1 MIFTV
6 KLKRGAAAVFAGT
19 LLVSAIGVSAQDFTI
34 TKEDIRINEAQAE
47 LLPLRYAAENSGY
60 TVDWNG
66 GDNTVTLKN
75 GKHTV
80 RIRINERLYDVD
92 GKPATL
98 KDAPLLIDDKT
109 YISDS
114 FANDIFPDKYI
125 TKTDS
130 GYSFAD
136 KTETSADNMMK
147 TIREISGY
155 PRSVDDATHLDA
167 MNYVTDKLTEYG
179 YEPQKQSFEF
189 DYMDFSNETTK
200 TVNGTNIVAVKPADL
215 TPNGDILI
223 IGAHYDGEKGFPAA
237 NDNGSGLSVLLELA
251 RVLKNLPS
259 DTEIRFVAFDAE
271 ETGLNGSKAY
281 VKTLKDE
288 QENIV
293 GMINFDMLGAAKAKE
308 FGVYTAE
315 DKTNYLTD
323 ILKACPDFDEVAF
336 RRQMFGM
343 SDHMSF
349 SPLVIPNLTFTH
361 EAIAGEYHCEN
372 DIADN
377 INPDRL
383 KAAADS
389 GYFIASTVMSNL
401 SGSYKAERNP
411 ILSDKTIDITAETV
425 IPTADKVDSVSK
437 RLGVKLTQI
446 PSDDNDPKY
455 IVNIKLFDYDKPL
468 KMVYRG
474 QLGADFAA
482 NPYIDISSEKYEDI
496 RAVLERNL
504 TENLN
509 KGNEWT
515 NYFYNTLYG
524 VCYNLHYDEKTNEA
538 SLNVTGYR
546 DTDEE
551 AYAIK
556 NGELIKLD
564 DSELYIT
571 YSITK
576 ENAKIKVNEKK
587 PKPTGEA
594 ASDKAK
600 KCWDRLKP
608 YLSELGDIDYLMLSA
623 DGIGGST
630 IQKYTEDGAYATE
643 VLLDGEVPEEFKYL
657 PEKLQ
662 PAVTRA
668 ARRIE
673 EGQTFNIYSDPV
685 LGTKLYVDYLDLL
698 NEQGDCFTEKGLLKS
713 IAEVKIREI
722 IGYGKAGKVY
732 DENAVK
738 PENPTAF
745 EENTWNLN
753 KNGYLYKFVEK
764 FYKNI
769 YADTDWESKDLYTE
783 RPDEFVSIEAA
794 QSREIDLQSS
804 FVAFVTEDK
813 PLGNSI
819 AEQKIRFFYDFPELV
834 QIRENLRKNIK

>member
-19 LLVSAIGVSAQDFTI
+19 LLVSAIGVSAQNFTI

-47 LLPLRYAAENSGY
+47 LLPLRYAAENNGY

-92 GKPATL
+92 GKSSTL

-109 YISDS
+109 YVADS

-147 TIREISGY
+147 TVREISGY

-189 DYMDFSNETTK
+189 DYMDWSDETTK

-215 TPNGDILI
+215 MPNGDILI

-251 RVLKNLPS
+251 RVLKKLPS

-336 RRQMFGM
+336 RRHMFGM

-372 DIADN
+372 NIADN

-383 KAAADS
+383 KTAADS

-401 SGSYKAERNP
+401 SGSYKAEKNP
-411 ILSDKTIDITAETV
+411 ILSDKILDITAETV

-446 PSDDNDPKY
+446 PSDDSDPKY

-468 KMVYRG
+468 KMFYRG

-482 NPYIDISSEKYEDI
+482 NPYIDISGEKYEDI
-496 RAVLERNL
+496 KAVLDRNL
-504 TENLN
+504 TENQYN
-509 KGNEWT
+509 GDGWT

-524 VCYNLHYDEKTNEA
+524 VCYNLYYDEKTNEA
-538 SLNVTGYR
+538 SLTVTGYR

-556 NGELIKLD
+556 NGEFVKLD
-564 DSELYIT
+564 DAELYIN
-571 YSITK
+571 YSATK
-576 ENAKIKVNEKK
+576 KNGKIEVNEKS
-587 PKPTGEA
+587 PEPTAEA
-594 ASDKAK
+594 VSDKAK
-600 KCWDRLKP
+600 KCRDRLKP
-608 YLSELGDIDYLMLSA
+608 YLSALGNIDYLVLSS

-630 IQKYTEDGAYATE
+630 LRKYTEDGRISAVE
-643 VLLDGEVPEEFKYL
+643 IISKDEIPEEFKYL

-662 PAVTRA
+662 QPVARA
-668 ARRIE
+668 AQHIQ
-673 EGQTFNIYSDPV
+673 EGQTLPLYSEAV
-685 LGTKLYVDYLDLL
+685 LGTRLFVDYLDLL
-698 NEQGDCFTEKGLLKS
+698 NEKGNCFTENELLKR
-713 IAEVKIREI
+713 IADVKADEI
-722 IGYGKAGKVY
+722 FEYKELY
-732 DENAVK
+732 DESAVK
-738 PENPTAF
+738 PENPSAF
-745 EENTWNLN
+745 EENTWDLK
-753 KNGYLYKFVEK
+753 KNGYLYKFVER

-769 YADTDWESKDLYTE
+769 YADTDWESKDLYAE
-783 RPDEFVSIEAA
+783 HPDEFVSTEAA
-794 QSREIDLQSS
+794 QSREYDLQNS

-834 QIRENLRKNIK
+834 QIRENLRTNIK

>member
-47 LLPLRYAAENSGY
+47 LLPLRYAAENNGY

-92 GKPATL
+92 GKSSTL

-109 YISDS
+109 YVADS

-147 TIREISGY
+147 TVREISGY

-223 IGAHYDGEKGFPAA
+223 IGAHYDGEKSFPAA

-336 RRQMFGM
+336 RRHMFGM

-361 EAIAGEYHCEN
+361 EAITGEYHCEN

-389 GYFIASTVMSNL
+389 GKEPNF
-401 SGSYKAERNP
+401 ER
-411 ILSDKTIDITAETV
+411 
-425 IPTADKVDSVSK
+425 
-437 RLGVKLTQI
+437 
-446 PSDDNDPKY
+446 
-455 IVNIKLFDYDKPL
+455 
-468 KMVYRG
+468 
-474 QLGADFAA
+474 
-482 NPYIDISSEKYEDI
+482 
-496 RAVLERNL
+496 
-504 TENLN
+504 
-509 KGNEWT
+509 
-515 NYFYNTLYG
+515 
-524 VCYNLHYDEKTNEA
+524 
-538 SLNVTGYR
+538 
-546 DTDEE
+546 
-551 AYAIK
+551 
-556 NGELIKLD
+556 
-564 DSELYIT
+564 
-571 YSITK
+571 
-576 ENAKIKVNEKK
+576 
-587 PKPTGEA
+587 
-594 ASDKAK
+594 
-600 KCWDRLKP
+600 
-608 YLSELGDIDYLMLSA
+608 
-623 DGIGGST
+623 
-630 IQKYTEDGAYATE
+630 
-643 VLLDGEVPEEFKYL
+643 
-657 PEKLQ
+657 
-662 PAVTRA
+662 
-668 ARRIE
+668 
-673 EGQTFNIYSDPV
+673 
-685 LGTKLYVDYLDLL
+685 
-698 NEQGDCFTEKGLLKS
+698 
-713 IAEVKIREI
+713 
-722 IGYGKAGKVY
+722 
-732 DENAVK
+732 
-738 PENPTAF
+738 
-745 EENTWNLN
+745 
-753 KNGYLYKFVEK
+753 
-764 FYKNI
+764 
-769 YADTDWESKDLYTE
+769 
-783 RPDEFVSIEAA
+783 
-794 QSREIDLQSS
+794 
-804 FVAFVTEDK
+804 
-813 PLGNSI
+813 
-819 AEQKIRFFYDFPELV
+819 
-834 QIRENLRKNIK
+834 

>member
-6 KLKRGAAAVFAGT
+6 KLKKGAAAVFAGT

-47 LLPLRYAAENSGY
+47 LLPLRYAAENNGY

-92 GKPATL
+92 GKSSTL

-109 YISDS
+109 YVADS

-147 TIREISGY
+147 TVREISGY
-155 PRSVDDATHLDA
+155 PRSVNDATHLDA

-189 DYMDFSNETTK
+189 DYMDFSDETTK

-215 TPNGDILI
+215 MPNGDILI

-336 RRQMFGM
+336 RRHMFGM

-437 RLGVKLTQI
+437 RLGVKLAQI

-474 QLGADFAA
+474 QLGADFAG
-482 NPYIDISSEKYEDI
+482 NPYIDISGEEYEDI
-496 RAVLERNL
+496 KAVLKRNL

-524 VCYNLHYDEKTNEA
+524 VCYNC
-538 SLNVTGYR
+538 
-546 DTDEE
+546 
-551 AYAIK
+551 
-556 NGELIKLD
+556 
-564 DSELYIT
+564 IT
-571 YSITK
+571 M
-576 ENAKIKVNEKK
+576 KK
-587 PKPTGEA
+587 QM
-594 ASDKAK
+594 
-600 KCWDRLKP
+600 RL
-608 YLSELGDIDYLMLSA
+608 L
-623 DGIGGST
+623 
-630 IQKYTEDGAYATE
+630 
-643 VLLDGEVPEEFKYL
+643 
-657 PEKLQ
+657 
-662 PAVTRA
+662 
-668 ARRIE
+668 
-673 EGQTFNIYSDPV
+673 
-685 LGTKLYVDYLDLL
+685 
-698 NEQGDCFTEKGLLKS
+698 
-713 IAEVKIREI
+713 
-722 IGYGKAGKVY
+722 
-732 DENAVK
+732 
-738 PENPTAF
+738 
-745 EENTWNLN
+745 
-753 KNGYLYKFVEK
+753 
-764 FYKNI
+764 
-769 YADTDWESKDLYTE
+769 
-783 RPDEFVSIEAA
+783 
-794 QSREIDLQSS
+794 
-804 FVAFVTEDK
+804 
-813 PLGNSI
+813 
-819 AEQKIRFFYDFPELV
+819 
-834 QIRENLRKNIK
+834 

>member
-92 GKPATL
+92 GKSSTL

-109 YISDS
+109 YVADS

-136 KTETSADNMMK
+136 KTKTSADNMMK
-147 TIREISGY
+147 TVREISGY

-215 TPNGDILI
+215 MPNGDILI

-496 RAVLERNL
+496 KAVLDRNL
-504 TENLN
+504 TENQYN
-509 KGNEWT
+509 GDGWT

-524 VCYNLHYDEKTNEA
+524 VCYNLYYDEKTNEA
-538 SLNVTGYR
+538 SLTVTGYR

-556 NGELIKLD
+556 NGEFVKLD
-564 DSELYIT
+564 DAELYIN
-571 YSITK
+571 YSATK
-576 ENAKIKVNEKK
+576 KNGKIEVNEKS
-587 PKPTGEA
+587 PEPTAEA
-594 ASDKAK
+594 VSDKAK
-600 KCWDRLKP
+600 KCRDRLKP
-608 YLSELGDIDYLMLSA
+608 YLSALGNIDYLVLSS

-630 IQKYTEDGAYATE
+630 LRKYTEDGRISAVE
-643 VLLDGEVPEEFKYL
+643 IISKDEIPEEFKYL

-662 PAVTRA
+662 QPVARA
-668 ARRIE
+668 AQHIQ
-673 EGQTFNIYSDPV
+673 EGQTLPLYSEAV
-685 LGTKLYVDYLDLL
+685 LGTRLFVDYLDLL
-698 NEQGDCFTEKGLLKS
+698 NEKGNCFTENELLKR
-713 IAEVKIREI
+713 IADVKADEI
-722 IGYGKAGKVY
+722 FEYKELY
-732 DENAVK
+732 DESAVK
-738 PENPTAF
+738 PENPSAF
-745 EENTWNLN
+745 EENTWDLK
-753 KNGYLYKFVEK
+753 KNGYLYKFVER

-769 YADTDWESKDLYTE
+769 YADTDWESKDLYAE
-783 RPDEFVSIEAA
+783 HPDEFVSTEAA
-794 QSREIDLQSS
+794 QSREYDLQNS

-834 QIRENLRKNIK
+834 QIRERLRTNIK

>member
-147 TIREISGY
+147 TVREISGY

-336 RRQMFGM
+336 RRHMFGM
-343 SDHMSF
+343 STICHF
-349 SPLVIPNLTFTH
+349 RRLRYLT
-361 EAIAGEYHCEN
+361 
-372 DIADN
+372 
-377 INPDRL
+377 
-383 KAAADS
+383 
-389 GYFIASTVMSNL
+389 
-401 SGSYKAERNP
+401 
-411 ILSDKTIDITAETV
+411 
-425 IPTADKVDSVSK
+425 
-437 RLGVKLTQI
+437 
-446 PSDDNDPKY
+446 
-455 IVNIKLFDYDKPL
+455 
-468 KMVYRG
+468 
-474 QLGADFAA
+474 
-482 NPYIDISSEKYEDI
+482 
-496 RAVLERNL
+496 
-504 TENLN
+504 
-509 KGNEWT
+509 
-515 NYFYNTLYG
+515 
-524 VCYNLHYDEKTNEA
+524 
-538 SLNVTGYR
+538 
-546 DTDEE
+546 
-551 AYAIK
+551 
-556 NGELIKLD
+556 
-564 DSELYIT
+564 
-571 YSITK
+571 
-576 ENAKIKVNEKK
+576 
-587 PKPTGEA
+587 
-594 ASDKAK
+594 
-600 KCWDRLKP
+600 
-608 YLSELGDIDYLMLSA
+608 
-623 DGIGGST
+623 
-630 IQKYTEDGAYATE
+630 
-643 VLLDGEVPEEFKYL
+643 
-657 PEKLQ
+657 
-662 PAVTRA
+662 
-668 ARRIE
+668 
-673 EGQTFNIYSDPV
+673 
-685 LGTKLYVDYLDLL
+685 
-698 NEQGDCFTEKGLLKS
+698 
-713 IAEVKIREI
+713 
-722 IGYGKAGKVY
+722 
-732 DENAVK
+732 
-738 PENPTAF
+738 
-745 EENTWNLN
+745 
-753 KNGYLYKFVEK
+753 
-764 FYKNI
+764 
-769 YADTDWESKDLYTE
+769 
-783 RPDEFVSIEAA
+783 
-794 QSREIDLQSS
+794 
-804 FVAFVTEDK
+804 
-813 PLGNSI
+813 
-819 AEQKIRFFYDFPELV
+819 
-834 QIRENLRKNIK
+834 